1 MSYPT
6 QQITPENPLYSFE
19 DIKAYLQKRVQGFNY
34 RTYSTYLSRTVVDIR
49 SISGGGLEGVG
60 VDVSELEE
68 SLVQGGGVPYMY
80 GIQVLE
86 LPEIM
91 EGWYL
96 QDGVSNEP
104 PFYPDYYRSTLQGFL
119 NNSPVYLFKKD
130 FEALVRAIPADD
142 QEFIIA
148 TYSPGGMVQEGL
160 VRNLLEDIEEDVE
173 EGELSEIPLTW
184 YNSDSMARRRPD
196 GDYFLVEMIAPS
208 GESGR
213 PERVDIDGP
222 EGVKISSLKLNMSP
236 ASLVING
243 SKIISRT
250 QTLTRWV
257 EEHWGD
263 EMDMVNFNGSTFAFI
278 RFPREGEKIGGGL
291 CVESRGMTEPYK
303 ELRHLVNIYKMN
315 GAIYQQEPLS
325 GIEEKPR
332 EFFNY
337 ANPREPHIIRRHPR
351 VGFIKQ
357 RLYIRI
363 RCDFA
368 EFVGFFESFDVTEDA
383 SSPYA
388 LNYNVSFKSEY
399 TRWL

>member
-1 MSYPT
+1 MGYPT
-6 QQITPENPLYSFE
+6 QQVTPDNPLYSFGE
-19 DIKAYLQKRVQGFNY
+19 VNEYLKKRVPGFNY
-34 RTYSTYLSRTVVDIR
+34 RTYATYLRRLVFDVRTLTGLFGLGVDIP
-49 SISGGGLEGVG
+49 GLEAFVTGRG
-60 VDVSELEE
+60 E
-68 SLVQGGGVPYMY
+68 GVPYVY

-86 LPEIM
+86 LPEIDNGRFV
-91 EGWYL
+91 EG
-96 QDGVSNEP
+96 GVAIEP
-104 PFYPDYYRSTLQGFL
+104 PWYPEYYRSVVQDIFNETPAF
-119 NNSPVYLFKKD
+119 LFKED
-130 FEALVRAIPADD
+130 FDALVRAIPVKD

-148 TYSPGGMVQEGL
+148 TFSPSNNIQEGI
-160 VRNLLEDIEEDVE
+160 VRDLNDTSEASED
-173 EGELSEIPLTW
+173 EGDTPSEIPLTW
-184 YNSDSMARRRPD
+184 YKADSMARRRPE
-196 GDYFLVEMIAPS
+196 GDYFLVEMVAPT
-208 GESGR
+208 GVMGR
-213 PERVDIDGP
+213 PERVDIEGP

-278 RFPREGEKIGGGL
+278 RFPGEEEKVGGGL
-291 CVESRGMTEPYK
+291 CVESRGMTEPFK
-303 ELRHLVNIYKMN
+303 ELQHLVNIYKMN
-315 GAIYQQEPLS
+315 GAVYQQEK
-325 GIEEKPR
+325 IDDKNEVPR

-337 ANPREPHIIRRHPR
+337 ANPTQPQVVRRHPR

-368 EFVGFFESFDVTEDA
+368 EFIGFFESFDVTEDA

>member
-1 MSYPT
+1 MGYRT
-6 QQITPENPLYSFE
+6 QQVTPDNPLYPF
-19 DIKAYLQKRVQGFNY
+19 DVVNDYLKERVPGFNY
-34 RTYSTYLSRTVVDIR
+34 RTYETYLRRLVFDVRTLSGLSDLGVDAQ
-49 SISGGGLEGVG
+49 GLEMYVTGRG
-60 VDVSELEE
+60 E
-68 SLVQGGGVPYMY
+68 GVPYVY
-80 GIQVLE
+80 GTQMLE
-86 LPEIM
+86 LPEIDNGRFV
-91 EGWYL
+91 EGGIAIESPWYPEYYQTAL
-96 QDGVSNEP
+96 QDILNETP
-104 PFYPDYYRSTLQGFL
+104 A
-119 NNSPVYLFKKD
+119 YLFKED
-130 FEALVRAIPADD
+130 FNALVRAIPVKD

-148 TYSPGGMVQEGL
+148 TFSPSNNIQEGI
-160 VRNLLEDIEEDVE
+160 VRDLNDTSEASED
-173 EGELSEIPLTW
+173 EGDTPSETPLTW
-184 YNSDSMARRRPD
+184 YKADSMARRRPE
-196 GDYFLVEMIAPS
+196 GDYFLVEMVAPT
-208 GESGR
+208 GVMGR
-213 PERVDIDGP
+213 PERVDIEGP

-278 RFPREGEKIGGGL
+278 RFPGEGERVGGGL
-291 CVESRGMTEPYK
+291 CVESRGMTEPFK
-303 ELRHLVNIYKMN
+303 ELQHLVNIYKMN
-315 GAIYQQEPLS
+315 GAVYQQER
-325 GIEEKPR
+325 IDDKNEVPR

-337 ANPREPHIIRRHPR
+337 ANPSQPQIVRRHPR

-368 EFVGFFESFDVTEDA
+368 EFIGFFESFDVTEDA